1 MNKQIHQVYGIF
13 RDAIPIKEMP
23 LFYDNVRATKDFAK
37 KNGYKYKM
45 WDKKQS
51 LNLIKNSYP
60 QYLKVYNSFPLD
72 IQRADFIRY
81 AILDKYGGIYIDAD
95 VRPIKSL
102 DTLFSRPYFFVH
114 WNTDKSKTPYNAV
127 MGSHKNNP
135 LFKDILKH
143 SEESYYKIK
152 DKPAYQGKL
161 GSGARKGRFVNETTG
176 GNMIKR
182 VFNQNKIS
190 LKNVLNILKV
200 IDKNGKVRTSGKSPF
215 FMDFNASEWYKKGVG
230 GI

>member
-13 RDAIPIKEMP
+13 RDAKPIKEMP
-23 LFYDNVRATKDFAK
+23 LFYDNTQATKSFAK

-45 WDKKQS
+45 WDKQQS
-51 LNLIKNSYP
+51 LNLIKNHYP
-60 QYLKVYNSFPLD
+60 KYLKVYNSFPLD

-81 AILDKYGGIYIDAD
+81 AILDKFGGIYIDAD

-102 DTLFSRPYFFVH
+102 DALFSKPFFFVH
-114 WNTDKSKTPYNAV
+114 WASDKGKTPYNAV
-127 MGSHKNNP
+127 MGSHKNNQ

-143 SEESYYKIK
+143 SEESFYAIK

-161 GSGARKGRFVNETTG
+161 GTGARKGRFVNETTG
-176 GNMIKR
+176 GKMIRR
-182 VFNQNKIS
+182 VLKENKI
-190 LKNVLNILKV
+190 KPNVILNILKV
-200 IDKNGKVRTSGKSPF
+200 LDKKGQVRTSGNSPV